1 MTEPDGGA
9 AGSASPHPASVVGR
23 AWASYALAV
32 VSADSGPEP
41 APIALKRAVS
51 TAYFALFHAVTLR
64 ASDLRA
70 PDAAPGERYELVRDF
85 QHRDLYRVA
94 LWVANSGTPP
104 ARWASSVAALMED
117 DEVRAVARAVLL
129 LREARLD
136 ADYNHRAAFS
146 RNRALTLVEIASV
159 VVDVVA
165 SDAFATGTAGRLFLQ
180 LVAAQPGPRP

>member
-32 VSADSGPEP
+32 ASADP
-41 APIALKRAVS
+41 APEIALKRAVS

-70 PDAAPGERYELVRDF
+70 PDAAPGERYGLVRDF

-165 SDAFATGTAGRLFLQ
+165 SDAFATGTAGRQFLH
-180 LVAAQPGPRP
+180 LVADQPGPRP